1 MLTKNVLRET
11 LSHTE
16 THKTKKNVFFSPV
29 AQPPLK
35 TEGSPSSSTEES
47 MNEEHPPIPVA
58 HILKRNPLD
67 LKYVFYLNSV
77 EFRTFL

>member
-1 MLTKNVLRET
+1 MNFEFQ
-11 LSHTE
+11 
-16 THKTKKNVFFSPV
+16 FFFSSPV

-67 LKYVFYLNSV
+67 LKCVVFFLFCVCVCVLFIIFYL
-77 EFRTFL
+77 

>member
-1 MLTKNVLRET
+1 MNFEFQ
-11 LSHTE
+11 
-16 THKTKKNVFFSPV
+16 FFFSSPV

-67 LKYVFYLNSV
+67 LKYVVFVCVCVCVCVCVIYYLLFV
-77 EFRTFL
+77 EM

>member
-1 MLTKNVLRET
+1 MNFEFQF
-11 LSHTE
+11 S
-16 THKTKKNVFFSPV
+16 FSSPV

-67 LKYVFYLNSV
+67 LKYVVFFLFLCVCVCVCVLFIIFYL
-77 EFRTFL
+77 